1 MYGMHE
7 IPEIELIA
15 DGKRGD
21 QEAIAE
27 LFRRHYPLSLRVA
40 SGILR
45 SPEESQDAVQTA
57 YLSAFLHLDTFRGD
71 SCFKTWI
78 TRIVLNRCF
87 AKTRSSWRRAAFV
100 DLVKLDSNRGLDS
113 LASPAPSPE
122 KSAWCQEIASA
133 HAHGLAKLPRHH
145 REVYTLCAI
154 SGLTLDEAAKKLGIS
169 LANAKTRLFRAR
181 FAMRSN
187 LEPVWQEVN
196 VKRGPRTPGRE
207 SKLAETTSGQ
217 VQRC

>member
-1 MYGMHE
+1 MHE

-21 QEAIAE
+21 QTAIAE
-27 LFRRHYPLSLRVA
+27 LFRRHYPMSLRLA

-45 SPEESQDAVQTA
+45 SPDESQDAVQAA
-57 YLSAFLHLDTFRGD
+57 YLSAFLHLHTFRGD

-87 AKTRSSWRRAAFV
+87 VNTRSSWRRAAFV
-100 DLVKLDSNRGLDS
+100 DLEKLDGNRGMDS

-122 KSAWCQEIASA
+122 QSAWCQEIASA
-133 HAHGLAKLPRHH
+133 HSHGLAKLPKHH

-169 LANAKTRLFRAR
+169 LANAKARLFRAR
-181 FAMRSN
+181 VAMRSN
-187 LEPVWQEVN
+187 LEPVWREVN
-196 VKRGPRTPGRE
+196 VKRGARTPDRE
-207 SKLAETTSGQ
+207 SRLGERPS
-217 VQRC
+217 